1 MRKAVWRGIVPVVAA
16 AVMLAAG
23 PAFAGPAAANEKPVA
38 QKAAAQESEK
48 PAVRKAAAQGSKSV
62 WRDFDGTH
70 IGEIRSYTA
79 DYEDTMI
86 TIARK
91 FNLGFVELRA
101 ANPFVDPWMPGEG
114 AKMTLPAM
122 HLLPPGP
129 RRGVV
134 INLPEMRMYA
144 YLKPGAPPESYPLGI
159 GREGLLTP
167 SGTTSV
173 VRKMD
178 GPTWRPTARMRA
190 EDPTLPAVVPPGPD
204 NPMGTHAIY
213 LGWPTYAIHGTNK
226 PYGIGRRSSSGC
238 LRMYPEDIVNLYDRV
253 PVGMSVTVVDEPVKA
268 AWVGD
273 KFYIEV
279 HPTMAHADR
288 MERDGGLPEYEISQD
303 EMGAVMTA
311 AGADAHYIDWATLR
325 QVIRERNGM
334 PVVVA
339 TRPRAARQG
348 I

>member
-1 MRKAVWRGIVPVVAA
+1 MKRAVWRGIVSVGAV
-16 AVMLAAG
+16 AVMLSAG
-23 PAFAGPAAANEKPVA
+23 PVLAGSAAKND
-38 QKAAAQESEK
+38 KAAAQN
-48 PAVRKAAAQGSKSV
+48 AAAQKNTA
-62 WRDFDGTH
+62 WRDFQGTH

-79 DYEDTMI
+79 DYEDTLI

-101 ANPFVDPWMPGEG
+101 ANPFVDPWMPGAG

-144 YLKPGAPPESYPLGI
+144 YLRSGEPPESYPLGI

-167 SGTTSV
+167 SGTTTV
-173 VRKMD
+173 VRKSE

-238 LRMYPEDIVNLYDRV
+238 LRMYPEDIVKLYGRV
-253 PVGMSVTVVDEPVKA
+253 PVGMNVTVVDEPVKA

-288 MERDGGLPEYEISQD
+288 MERDGGLPEYEISQE
-303 EMGAVMTA
+303 EMKAVMTA

-339 TRPRAARQG
+339 KRPRGTGDG